1 MNFNLPKRVY
11 NHILPNMLKLRNLL
25 ILLFCTAQLS
35 AQNRIM
41 VDSLFHLLKTEK
53 RDTQQANIY
62 NQLAW
67 EYRNADIQLTDS
79 FATIA
84 ITKSEKAGY
93 CKGTG
98 TGYMNRSFVFRNSG
112 NYQEA
117 IKANRW
123 ALVQFV
129 QCDYK
134 RGFSSVYNNIAGIHS
149 IMSNHSTAQFYYF
162 QSLKISE
169 QLGDDKGIARSLNN
183 IGVVNMA
190 QKHFDKALHYYN
202 RCTDIMKRLGDENGM
217 ADCLNNMGN
226 IYQIRDNYDLA
237 VASYQRCA
245 DINRKL
251 GDRRDESSA
260 LHNIGLLYTEKG
272 DYKNALNYYHQSLII
287 DEKLG
292 DIGAIIVT
300 HGNIADCY
308 IKMKMYHAA
317 LKYAKESLTMALAF
331 GMKTNIMNAYSALYK
346 IEEINKNYK
355 QALIYHEKYK
365 QYSDS
370 IYNVE
375 TNEKVEVL
383 EEQYNREKS
392 EKEAIFQSK
401 EAEIKLIKT
410 QEKEHAVTQ
419 YIFIIGLVLIIF
431 VSFIYI
437 VFFLMRKPKFS

>member
-1 MNFNLPKRVY
+1 
-11 NHILPNMLKLRNLL
+11 MLMFRILL
-25 ILLFCTAQLS
+25 ILLLCSFQLS
-35 AQNRIM
+35 AQNRLR
-41 VDSLFHLLKTEK
+41 VDSLFHVLKTEK
-53 RDTQQANIY
+53 NDTQQANIY

-67 EYRNADIQLTDS
+67 EYRNADVALTDS
-79 FATIA
+79 FATMA
-84 ITKSEKAGY
+84 ITRSEKAGY

-98 TGYMNRSFVFRNSG
+98 MGYINKSFVFRNSG
-112 NYQEA
+112 KYDDA

-129 QCDYK
+129 QCDY
-134 RGFSSVYNNIAGIHS
+134 RPGYSSVYNNIASIHFM
-149 IMSNHSTAQFYYF
+149 MSNHSTAQFYYF

-169 QLGDDKGIARSLNN
+169 QLHDDKGIARSLNN
-183 IGVVNMA
+183 IGVVNME
-190 QKHFDKALHYYN
+190 QKRYDKALYYYN
-202 RCTDIMKRLGDENGM
+202 RCYDIMRKLGDENGM
-217 ADCLNNMGN
+217 ADCLNNIGS
-226 IYQIRDNYDLA
+226 IYQNRDNYDLA
-237 VASYQRCA
+237 VSNYQRCA
-245 DINRKL
+245 EINKRL
-251 GDRRDESSA
+251 GDRRDVSSA
-260 LHNIGLLYTEKG
+260 MHNIGLVYFDKG

-292 DIGAIIVT
+292 DIGAIVRT
-300 HGNIADCY
+300 HENIAGCY

-317 LKYAKESLTMALAF
+317 LKYAKESLTMAIAF
-331 GMKTNIMNAYSALYK
+331 SMKAEIMNAYAALYK
-346 IEEINKNYK
+346 IEEANKNYK
-355 QALIYHEKYK
+355 EALSYHEKFK

-370 IYNVE
+370 IYNAE

-383 EEQYNREKS
+383 EDQYNREKT
-392 EKEAIFQSK
+392 EKQAILQSK